1 MLTLPDNDII
11 APNTQANRSS
21 DMPSAEFQEVLNI
34 LAERAAAS
42 ADKTPTLAERR
53 EGIDKMGARFQDLS
67 GVSLEPV
74 NANGVPAEWAAAPGA
89 DPDKA
94 ILYLHGG
101 GYVMGSIASHR
112 GMAANLSRASGCR
125 ALVVDYRLAPEHH
138 HPAQVEDAHAAYR
151 WLLASGID
159 AASIAVAG
167 DSAGG
172 GLTVATMLAA
182 RDNGDPLPAA
192 GVCISPWVDME
203 GLGESMTSKAG
214 GIDPMVARDV
224 LLEMAANFL
233 GDADPRDPLAA
244 PLHANLTGLPPL
256 LIIVGTAETLLD
268 DAARLHA
275 NAQAAGVD
283 SAYEEWD
290 DMVHIW
296 PWFAPFLPEGR
307 DAMARM
313 GAFIKQRLGAAVP
326 A

>member
-1 MLTLPDNDII
+1 
-11 APNTQANRSS
+11 
-21 DMPSAEFQEVLNI
+21 MPSAEFQEVLNV

-42 ADKTPTLAERR
+42 AGKTPTLAERR
-53 EGIDKMGARFQDLS
+53 EGSDKMGERFQDLE

-74 NANGVPAEWAAAPGA
+74 NANGVRAEWVSAPGA
-89 DPDKA
+89 DSGKA

-101 GYVMGSIASHR
+101 GYVVGSIASHR

-125 ALVVDYRLAPEHH
+125 ALVVDYRLAPEHP

-159 AASIAVAG
+159 AADIAVAG

-182 RDNGDPLPAA
+182 RDGGDPLPAA

-214 GIDPMVARDV
+214 VDPMVTRDG

-244 PLHANLTGLPPL
+244 PLHADLTGLPPL

-268 DAARLHA
+268 DATRLHA
-275 NAQAAGVD
+275 NAQAAGVE
-283 SAYEEWD
+283 SAYQEWE

-307 DAMARM
+307 DAMERM
-313 GAFIKQRLGAAVP
+313 GAFIKARVGAAVLV
-326 A
+326 